1 MTRQIPRN
9 SRQTARVELSDMGIA
24 SLAHLSRTMIRFEQ
38 VRNGLSVPAATKRV
52 AARIKTTVNTI
63 DGILR
68 ERTKR
73 VCTDLRARIVT
84 AALSD
89 IEKQIEQ
96 LSHEK
101 RLLEAMGFGP
111 SHDDYR
117 DAEDALETARACLAR
132 MRGQE

>member
-1 MTRQIPRN
+1 MTRQISRN

-38 VRNGLSVPAATKRV
+38 AKGGLSVPAATKRV

-73 VCTDLRARIVT
+73 VCADLRSRIVT

-96 LSHEK
+96 LNHEK

-117 DAEDALETARACLAR
+117 TAEDALETARACLAR
-132 MRGQE
+132 MRGQA

>member
-1 MTRQIPRN
+1 MTRQISRN

-52 AARIKTTVNTI
+52 ATRIKTTVNTI

-73 VCTDLRARIVT
+73 VCADLRARIVT

-96 LSHEK
+96 LNHEK

-117 DAEDALETARACLAR
+117 TAEDALETARACLAR
-132 MRGQE
+132 MRGQA

>member
-1 MTRQIPRN
+1 
-9 SRQTARVELSDMGIA
+9 MGIA

-73 VCTDLRARIVT
+73 VCADLRSRIVT

-117 DAEDALETARACLAR
+117 TAEDALETARACLAR
-132 MRGQE
+132 MRGQA

>member
-1 MTRQIPRN
+1 
-9 SRQTARVELSDMGIA
+9 MGIA
-24 SLAHLSRTMIRFEQ
+24 SLAQLSRNMIRFEQ
-38 VRNGLSVPAATKRV
+38 ARGGLSVPAATKRV
-52 AARIKTTVNTI
+52 ATRIKTTVNTI

-73 VCTDLRARIVT
+73 VCADLRSRIVT

-96 LSHEK
+96 LNHEK
-101 RLLEAMGFGP
+101 RLLETMGFGP

-117 DAEDALETARACLAR
+117 TAEDALETARACLAR
-132 MRGQE
+132 MRGQA